1 VYEVKLDSF
10 QGPLD
15 LLLYLVQKNEM
26 NIYDIPIAEITRQY
40 LEYLELMKMLDLE
53 IASEF
58 LVMAATLMQI
68 KSQSMLPAPTPE
80 QVEFVEGAR
89 EELIRQ
95 LIEYKKFKE
104 AAQKLR
110 ELEIEREKLFFRQAP
125 PPEVEEKE
133 YLIEAT
139 LFDLLSALK
148 DLLSRLPPEEEM
160 ELEGEEVT
168 VEEKMEEIMEAL
180 RERGGEMAFDELFGE
195 IRIKSELIVAFLAM
209 LELIK
214 LRRIIAYQ
222 TRPFGEITLRI
233 AEG

>member
-1 VYEVKLDSF
+1 MYEVKLDGF

-40 LEYLELMKMLDLE
+40 LEYLELMRMLDLE

-68 KSQSMLPAPTPE
+68 KSQSMLPAKTPE
-80 QVEFVEGAR
+80 QAEFVEGAR

-110 ELEIEREKLFFRQAP
+110 EMEIEREKLFFRQLP
-125 PPEVEEKE
+125 PPEFERE

-148 DLLSRLPPEEEM
+148 DLLSRLPPQEEM
-160 ELEGEEVT
+160 ELEGEEIT
-168 VEEKMEEIMEAL
+168 VEEKMDQIVEAL

-214 LRRIIAYQ
+214 LRRIVAYQ
-222 TRPFGEITLRI
+222 TRPFGKITLKI